1 MSGIN
6 RIPLRF
12 LFRIKDMDKKI
23 KKQKWQRKLQQL
35 LQHQRLG

>member
-12 LFRIKDMDKKI
+12 LFRIKDMDKKL
-23 KKQKWQRKLQQL
+23 KNKKWQNKSKLLSQV
-35 LQHQRLG
+35 RG